1 MPAGPPVEDERRATA
16 DGRLL
21 LVRHGESVLNAADC
35 FTGRLDVPLTPVG
48 VAQAHDAARLIA
60 DAGFSVDVVIASP
73 MVRSRQT
80 AEIIAGELHIPSKRV
95 ETAVELVERD
105 YGALTGMPKARALA
119 MLGPEEY
126 TRVRRTLDGTPPP
139 AEPGPLPTSWPL
151 FEAAG
156 VLPPAGSGE
165 PLAAV
170 VDRQRPWWEA
180 ARRRLAAGAGFLV
193 VAHGN
198 SLRALCLLVDHLS
211 DREVQALNLP
221 TCQPLLYRVHGGRG
235 EPRGGHYLDL
245 WNAHR
250 QAARISWEGG
260 T

>member
-1 MPAGPPVEDERRATA
+1 MSAGPPGDDERRATT
-16 DGRLL
+16 DGQLL
-21 LVRHGESVLNAADC
+21 LVRHGESALNAAGC
-35 FTGRLDVPLTPVG
+35 FTGRLDVPLTAVG
-48 VAQAHDAARLIA
+48 LAQAHEAARLIVH
-60 DAGFSVDVVIASP
+60 AGCRVDVVITSP
-73 MVRSRQT
+73 MLRSRQT
-80 AEIIAGELHIPSKRV
+80 AEIIAAELHVPSGLV
-95 ETAVELVERD
+95 ETAVELIERD

-119 MLGPEEY
+119 ALGPEEY
-126 TRVRRTLDGTPPP
+126 ARVRRTLDGTPPP
-139 AEPGPLPTSWPL
+139 AEPGRLPTTWPT

-156 VLPPAGSGE
+156 VLRPAGSGE

-170 VDRQRPWWEA
+170 VDRLRPWWEA
-180 ARRRLAAGAGFLV
+180 TRRRLSEGADVLV

-221 TCQPLLYRVHGGRG
+221 TGQPLLYRVHDGHG

-245 WNAHR
+245 WNAHS